1 MSLRTDYKDDKFA
14 GKRIYKMET
23 LEGGLVTLD
32 DQTQYQ
38 EEGDIFSAADIN
50 ATNTAVNANTEGLSR
65 AEKVIVELQDK
76 VVVSLPVSG
85 WSGTAPFVQ
94 IIPLSGIKSTDNP
107 IPGMLYPDN
116 LTEDK
121 KAQIDKSSNMIT
133 EIETLDGSLKVT
145 CRFKRPT
152 ADLILS
158 LKGVSL

>member
-1 MSLRTDYKDDKFA
+1 
-14 GKRIYKMET
+14 
-23 LEGGLVTLD
+23 
-32 DQTQYQ
+32 
-38 EEGDIFSAADIN
+38 SAADIN
-50 ATNTAVNANTEGLSR
+50 ATNTAINTNTEGLAR
-65 AEKVIVELQDK
+65 AKKMIEELQDK

-85 WSGTAPFVQ
+85 WSGTAPFTQ
-94 IIPLSGIKSTDNP
+94 TIPLSGIKSTDNP

-116 LTEDK
+116 LTEDR

>member
-1 MSLRTDYKDDKFA
+1 MSLKTNYRDDKFS
-14 GKRIYKMET
+14 GKRIYKMDT
-23 LEGGLVTLD
+23 LEGGLVTLE

-50 ATNTAVNANTEGLSR
+50 ATNTAINSNTEGLSR
-65 AEKVIVELQDK
+65 AEKVIAELQDK
-76 VVVSLPVSG
+76 VVVNLPVSG
-85 WSGTAPFVQ
+85 WSGTAPFTQ
-94 IIPLSGIKSTDNP
+94 AIPLLGIENTDNP

-116 LTEDK
+116 LTEDR

-152 ADLILS
+152 ADLILV

>member
-1 MSLRTDYKDDKFA
+1 MSLKTNYKDDKFA
-14 GKRIYKMET
+14 GKRIYKMDT
-23 LEGGLVTLD
+23 LEGGLVMLE

-50 ATNTAVNANTEGLSR
+50 ATNTAINTNTEGLAR
-65 AEKVIVELQDK
+65 AKKMIEELQDK

-85 WSGTAPFVQ
+85 WSGTAPFTQ
-94 IIPLSGIKSTDNP
+94 TIPLSGIKSTDNP

-116 LTEDK
+116 LTEDR

-145 CRFKRPT
+145 CQFKRPT
-152 ADLILS
+152 ADLTLA
-158 LKGVSL
+158 LNGVSL